1 LNTLAIEGIVFDLDG
16 TLVNSEHIYK
26 ESWLAVLPG
35 WGVSIDPDDYATL
48 FAGRPGM
55 DTAQHH
61 FGLSHGD
68 ATSLLDDVLA
78 HFWTVAPGRF
88 HVIPGLSRL
97 LKQLADYPLA
107 IATSGRRVDVE
118 KILAEMGLRDR
129 FHFIVTVDDVEHGKP
144 HPEPFLRAAA
154 GLEIAPERAL
164 AFEGAPNG
172 LRSARAAGMFCVG
185 VGANRDSL
193 AHHADLVISDFN
205 DPELAGLLSRLNR
218 RAPLSEP

>member
-1 LNTLAIEGIVFDLDG
+1 MNELAIDGVVFDLDG

-26 ESWLAVLPG
+26 ESWLAVLPN

-55 DTAQHH
+55 DTAQYH
-61 FGLSHGD
+61 FGFSHGD

-78 HFWTVAPGRF
+78 HFWVVAPGRF
-88 HVIPGLSRL
+88 QVIPGLVML
-97 LKQLADYPLA
+97 LEHLANYPLA

-118 KILAEMGLRDR
+118 KILAELHLRDR
-129 FHFIVTVDDVEHGKP
+129 FDFIVTVDDVENGKP

-154 GLEIAPERAL
+154 GLGIAPERAI
-164 AFEGAPNG
+164 AFEDALNG

-185 VGANRDSL
+185 VGANHEAL
-193 AHHADLVISDFN
+193 TPFADLVIRDFT
-205 DPELAGLLSRLNR
+205 DPDLTHLLSRLDR
-218 RAPLSEP
+218 RPPTH